1 MYSSSFPELL
11 LGFLCITSMSEEVT
25 YADLKFQDSS
35 QTENIQKFD
44 KFEKEEPPV
53 PSHVWRQRAL
63 ALTVLCL
70 LLLIG
75 LGVLGGICM
84 EKLNKLQN
92 FKEELQR
99 NMSLQLM
106 QNTNSSQKI
115 RNLSIKLEEIATKL
129 CRELYIKNK
138 GNKCKPCP
146 EEWMWHDDN
155 CYLLL
160 SGYQHRK
167 TWQKS
172 DEICSD
178 YNASLLTIKSKR
190 VLEFIKSLQLNHYW
204 LGLSPRKDDKKYGNL
219 DTSIP
224 FDWFTRNTSVI
235 SDKMYCGY
243 IQYAS
248 FFYAKCTDTKNI
260 VYSHETPDLEL
271 GGEAETGAGSIK
283 GTAEVTESRTM
294 RGHSAPSK
302 VWYPIACVS
311 LLLNLVILAGLGALG
326 LMYYYKL
333 IFNSKTVYDVQLN
346 VTERVETTTL
356 PTDMPTTVSDFPYSD
371 LGPHL
376 CSEIWIQYGSNCYNF
391 STKIICN
398 MCNSDCE
405 KNHSSLMNMDG
416 VKNRNKTKMFI
427 RCHPVHIFQ
436 TLLNSVSNNTNQ
448 TARNVSD
455 ISILTLRIRYN
466 YQFIPRIIPSAM
478 TVKEPSPRASEMESE
493 RIENR
498 KVVEQRIKR
507 PVCKLKKDWW
517 KKFLICV
524 LVVVTGLYFSVSR
537 LISSEST
544 KAMECSEEWIG
555 VRRKCFYF
563 SDDTRNWTA
572 SKRFCSSHG
581 SELAQIDTPEDM
593 KFLKKHAGTSMYWI
607 GLSRKLGESWKWT
620 NGTTFNA
627 GFEISGNGHFAFLN
641 SDGVHSSRGFVD
653 IKWICSK
660 PISKTENKLGNQ

>member
-1 MYSSSFPELL
+1 
-11 LGFLCITSMSEEVT
+11 MSEEVT

-53 PSHVWRQRAL
+53 HSRVWRQRAL

-84 EKLNKLQN
+84 EKLNKLQH

-160 SGYQHRK
+160 SGYQHWK

-204 LGLSPRKDDKKYGNL
+204 LGLSPRKDNKKYGNL

-248 FFYAKCTDTKNI
+248 FFYVKCTDTKNI
-260 VYSHETPDLEL
+260 V
-271 GGEAETGAGSIK
+271 
-283 GTAEVTESRTM
+283 
-294 RGHSAPSK
+294 
-302 VWYPIACVS
+302 
-311 LLLNLVILAGLGALG
+311 
-326 LMYYYKL
+326 
-333 IFNSKTVYDVQLN
+333 
-346 VTERVETTTL
+346 
-356 PTDMPTTVSDFPYSD
+356 
-371 LGPHL
+371 
-376 CSEIWIQYGSNCYNF
+376 
-391 STKIICN
+391 
-398 MCNSDCE
+398 CE
-405 KNHSSLMNMDG
+405 KLAQS
-416 VKNRNKTKMFI
+416 VKI
-427 RCHPVHIFQ
+427 E
-436 TLLNSVSNNTNQ
+436 
-448 TARNVSD
+448 
-455 ISILTLRIRYN
+455 SIL
-466 YQFIPRIIPSAM
+466 M
-478 TVKEPSPRASEMESE
+478 SE
-493 RIENR
+493 
-498 KVVEQRIKR
+498 
-507 PVCKLKKDWW
+507 
-517 KKFLICV
+517 V
-524 LVVVTGLYFSVSR
+524 LD
-537 LISSEST
+537 
-544 KAMECSEEWIG
+544 
-555 VRRKCFYF
+555 RRK
-563 SDDTRNWTA
+563 
-572 SKRFCSSHG
+572 
-581 SELAQIDTPEDM
+581 
-593 KFLKKHAGTSMYWI
+593 
-607 GLSRKLGESWKWT
+607 
-620 NGTTFNA
+620 
-627 GFEISGNGHFAFLN
+627 
-641 SDGVHSSRGFVD
+641 
-653 IKWICSK
+653 
-660 PISKTENKLGNQ
+660 

>member
-1 MYSSSFPELL
+1 
-11 LGFLCITSMSEEVT
+11 MSEEVT

-204 LGLSPRKDDKKYGNL
+204 LGLSPRKDNTKYGNL

-243 IQYAS
+243 IQRGIS
-248 FFYAKCTDTKNI
+248 L
-260 VYSHETPDLEL
+260 YSCSSKEQPLLLTLDEGYLLTAAPPDLEHGIAPL
-271 GGEAETGAGSIK
+271 GPP
-283 GTAEVTESRTM
+283 
-294 RGHSAPSK
+294 APMQ
-302 VWYPIACVS
+302 PP
-311 LLLNLVILAGLGALG
+311 LLGLGVAPP
-326 LMYYYKL
+326 
-333 IFNSKTVYDVQLN
+333 S
-346 VTERVETTTL
+346 
-356 PTDMPTTVSDFPYSD
+356 
-371 LGPHL
+371 H
-376 CSEIWIQYGSNCYNF
+376 
-391 STKIICN
+391 
-398 MCNSDCE
+398 
-405 KNHSSLMNMDG
+405 HS
-416 VKNRNKTKMFI
+416 
-427 RCHPVHIFQ
+427 
-436 TLLNSVSNNTNQ
+436 
-448 TARNVSD
+448 
-455 ISILTLRIRYN
+455 
-466 YQFIPRIIPSAM
+466 
-478 TVKEPSPRASEMESE
+478 
-493 RIENR
+493 
-498 KVVEQRIKR
+498 
-507 PVCKLKKDWW
+507 
-517 KKFLICV
+517 
-524 LVVVTGLYFSVSR
+524 
-537 LISSEST
+537 
-544 KAMECSEEWIG
+544 
-555 VRRKCFYF
+555 
-563 SDDTRNWTA
+563 
-572 SKRFCSSHG
+572 
-581 SELAQIDTPEDM
+581 
-593 KFLKKHAGTSMYWI
+593 
-607 GLSRKLGESWKWT
+607 
-620 NGTTFNA
+620 
-627 GFEISGNGHFAFLN
+627 
-641 SDGVHSSRGFVD
+641 
-653 IKWICSK
+653 
-660 PISKTENKLGNQ
+660 

>member
-1 MYSSSFPELL
+1 
-11 LGFLCITSMSEEVT
+11 MSEEVT

-204 LGLSPRKDDKKYGNL
+204 LGLSPRKDNKKYGNL

-224 FDWFTRNTSVI
+224 FDCRYVMSSSCDPMDCSLPASSVHAILQARMLKGVAI
-235 SDKMYCGY
+235 SF
-243 IQYAS
+243 S
-248 FFYAKCTDTKNI
+248 R
-260 VYSHETPDLEL
+260 DLPYPAIEPGSPALQADSLPNEL
-271 GGEAETGAGSIK
+271 
-283 GTAEVTESRTM
+283 
-294 RGHSAPSK
+294 
-302 VWYPIACVS
+302 
-311 LLLNLVILAGLGALG
+311 
-326 LMYYYKL
+326 
-333 IFNSKTVYDVQLN
+333 
-346 VTERVETTTL
+346 
-356 PTDMPTTVSDFPYSD
+356 
-371 LGPHL
+371 
-376 CSEIWIQYGSNCYNF
+376 
-391 STKIICN
+391 
-398 MCNSDCE
+398 
-405 KNHSSLMNMDG
+405 
-416 VKNRNKTKMFI
+416 
-427 RCHPVHIFQ
+427 
-436 TLLNSVSNNTNQ
+436 
-448 TARNVSD
+448 
-455 ISILTLRIRYN
+455 
-466 YQFIPRIIPSAM
+466 
-478 TVKEPSPRASEMESE
+478 
-493 RIENR
+493 
-498 KVVEQRIKR
+498 
-507 PVCKLKKDWW
+507 
-517 KKFLICV
+517 
-524 LVVVTGLYFSVSR
+524 
-537 LISSEST
+537 
-544 KAMECSEEWIG
+544 
-555 VRRKCFYF
+555 
-563 SDDTRNWTA
+563 
-572 SKRFCSSHG
+572 
-581 SELAQIDTPEDM
+581 
-593 KFLKKHAGTSMYWI
+593 
-607 GLSRKLGESWKWT
+607 
-620 NGTTFNA
+620 
-627 GFEISGNGHFAFLN
+627 
-641 SDGVHSSRGFVD
+641 
-653 IKWICSK
+653 
-660 PISKTENKLGNQ
+660 